1 MLAFVAIGVAMAVGG
16 NDAGFTML
24 FVVVVDVGV
33 GIANDMV
40 VFKGVFVID
49 DVVVIDVVVVVVV
62 VELVDFAVTIDSF
75 LMISGSD
82 VRGVGVWVGVL
93 FDGEAGG

>member
-1 MLAFVAIGVAMAVGG
+1 MLAFVAIGVAMAAGG
-16 NDAGFTML
+16 SDSELMTL
-24 FVVVVDVGV
+24 FVVVVVDVGV
-33 GIANDMV
+33 SIANGMV

-49 DVVVIDVVVVVVV
+49 DVDVVMNVVGGVVVVVA
-62 VELVDFAVTIDSF
+62 FIASF

-93 FDGEAGG
+93 FAGDVGG

>member
-24 FVVVVDVGV
+24 FVVVDVDV

-62 VELVDFAVTIDSF
+62 VAVVDFTVTIDSF